1 VPDLSNSDAS
11 LIPDRYSKVVKDGAV
26 YRFKAYE
33 DSPAAEN
40 YRQWFYDGLRDMVLD
55 LSNAEPIFKP
65 KLY

>member
-1 VPDLSNSDAS
+1 
-11 LIPDRYSKVVKDGAV
+11 VKDGAV

-33 DSPAAEN
+33 ESPAAEN